1 MNGALMLGQELKR
14 RDGESDSP
22 SLRSAE
28 AQRRREDGGRRGGR
42 GRLLREESEA
52 VGAGGGVGAVQ
63 VWGDVSAEAK
73 DLVRSMMTV
82 TAHAA
87 ATRRTP
93 AHAHTR

>member
-1 MNGALMLGQELKR
+1 M
-14 RDGESDSP
+14 
-22 SLRSAE
+22 
-28 AQRRREDGGRRGGR
+28 
-42 GRLLREESEA
+42 LREESEA

-87 ATRRTP
+87 ATRRRRRTATHARGRRRLVQATP
-93 AHAHTR
+93 RHGQQSSGARRPPHT